1 MVAADTNS
9 HVAYTSFPIPAA
21 QSNGSGVAE
30 PEARDFFGKK
40 KAAILSIVNYLQ
52 HRAMFLLQ
60 AAAAG
65 DMPGPCWRT
74 DGEFLSRFFF
84 SVTDHPGGGDPCLSV
99 DERDVSVWGDW
110 GANSRTVGELHRAA

>member
-1 MVAADTNS
+1 M
-9 HVAYTSFPIPAA
+9 AYTSFPNPAA

-30 PEARDFFGKK
+30 PVVQDFLWQKESGG
-40 KAAILSIVNYLQ
+40 LCIVDPVVWS
-52 HRAMFLLQ
+52 HEFLLQ

-84 SVTDHPGGGDPCLSV
+84 SATDHPGGGDPCLSV
-99 DERDVSVWGDW
+99 DERDVGVWG
-110 GANSRTVGELHRAA
+110 N